1 MIEFKIYNSDI
12 LEEKMRI
19 SKLKILLFFVFIF
32 IINGCTA
39 LNHSVQVSSYSTGTA
54 GGNRYFL
61 APTEEKK
68 KDKTLVFQLNEIE
81 RYTDMILAKKG
92 FVKVNNIKNAD
103 QYIIYDF
110 RISEPQ
116 PYTYSYDE
124 PVWDTVMRPYTRYR
138 KIDGR
143 YYPYTY
149 WDRDY
154 EVVGYRTKVRTKTI
168 FVKNIQLTAFNK
180 SRTKNLWQVNGSMT
194 DTSSD
199 LRYDI
204 PIMLRGMENYIGVD
218 SGQVI
223 NVEIPDNDMEVELM
237 RKGIIQSSAVAQ

>member
-1 MIEFKIYNSDI
+1 MKN
-12 LEEKMRI
+12 
-19 SKLKILLFFVFIF
+19 SKLKIFLFFVFIF
-32 IINGCTA
+32 IINGCTV

-54 GGNRYFL
+54 VGNRYFL
-61 APTEEKK
+61 APAEEKK
-68 KDKTLVFQLNEIE
+68 KDKTLAFQLKEIE
-81 RYTDMILAKKG
+81 KYTDMVLTKKG
-92 FVKVNNIKNAD
+92 FVKVNSIKNAD
-103 QYIIYDF
+103 QYIVYNF
-110 RISEPQ
+110 NISEPQ
-116 PYTYSYDE
+116 SYTYSYDE

-138 KIDGR
+138 KIHGR

-154 EVVGYRTKVRTKTI
+154 EMIGYRTRVRTKTI

-180 SRTKNLWQVNGSMT
+180 NRTKNLWQVNGSMT

-199 LRYDI
+199 LRYSI

-218 SGQVI
+218 SGQII
-223 NVEIPDNDMEVELM
+223 NVKIPDNDMEVELM